1 MKRRDFIKTS
11 AAIALSPLV
20 IPSLPS
26 PQLIQRNE
34 FRSTVGITPIYHSE
48 PEHEFITYLKENFVG
63 KRFGIYQS
71 KEKDTFKIL
80 PWYKEL
86 LRRYDSPLPN
96 LITKDRQVGM
106 STFNL
111 IYLNWQATVNKKR
124 CGFLGPLGS
133 FIGKRQYLVPN
144 VDCCTSTKSIRGTR
158 WNYLVVDEADFR
170 RIDNDFLPFFTA
182 SKLIVASTLNPRRS
196 GKPFYTFMDRV
207 AEGSH
212 WKSNI
217 TMEEA
222 GIMTPEEIDNY
233 KKIEAINYKKIEAIY
248 ESESTSRKT

>member
-20 IPSLPS
+20 ISS

-34 FRSTVGITPIYHSE
+34 LRSTVGITPIYHSE

-63 KRFGIYQS
+63 KKFGIYQNE
-71 KEKDTFKIL
+71 KKDTFKIL

-96 LITKDRQVGM
+96 HITKDRQVGM

-133 FIGKRQYLVPN
+133 FLGTCAVHSRQYLNDIVQN
-144 VDCCTSTKSIRGTR
+144 IYCSTSTKSIRGTI
-158 WNYLVVDEADFR
+158 WDYLVIDEADFR

-233 KKIEAINYKKIEAIY
+233 KKIEAI
-248 ESESTSRKT
+248 